1 MKTSIALA
9 VLLSA
14 LLLLLTAC
22 ASGSPLSKPT
32 PGPVIPPLPTQA
44 RQTDSPTQS
53 ANALTDIERWLQL
66 LTDRSSPAEPARPL
80 TTH

>member
-32 PGPVIPPLPTQA
+32 PGPVIPPLPAQA
-44 RQTDSPTQS
+44 RQTDSPTFS
-53 ANALTDIERWLQL
+53 ASAQTDIEKWLQRL
-66 LTDRSSPAEPARPL
+66 IEPSSPVGPAKPA